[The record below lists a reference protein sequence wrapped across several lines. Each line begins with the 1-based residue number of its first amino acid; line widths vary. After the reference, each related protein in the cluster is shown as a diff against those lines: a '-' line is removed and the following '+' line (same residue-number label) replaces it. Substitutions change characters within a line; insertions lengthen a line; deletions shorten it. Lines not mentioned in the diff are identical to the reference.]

1 MYTTMDPSSWSAL
14 ATGGGAS
21 SPEIIT
27 TVTLIVLLIMRE
39 LLGSLESP
47 WARRLTHV
55 LPVGIVPLLIVFAAT
70 VAARI
75 AAML

>member
-1 MYTTMDPSSWSAL
+1 M
-14 ATGGGAS
+14 
-21 SPEIIT
+21 
-27 TVTLIVLLIMRE
+27 LLIMRE